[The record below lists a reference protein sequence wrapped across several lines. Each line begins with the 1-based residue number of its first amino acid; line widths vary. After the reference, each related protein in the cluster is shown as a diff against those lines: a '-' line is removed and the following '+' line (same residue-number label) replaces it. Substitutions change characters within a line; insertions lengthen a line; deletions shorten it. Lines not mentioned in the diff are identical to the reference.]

1 MIEVKAVNY
10 RDPDQA
16 EQLVYLLNQ
25 YALDPMGG
33 GEPLSEEV
41 QAHLA
46 KRMAERSDT
55 FSFIA
60 YVNGVPAGL
69 VNCVENFSTF
79 AARPIMNIHDI
90 AVLPANRGQGLST
103 ALLHEVEQLARTRN
117 CCKLTLEVL
126 EGNTIAKASYQKF
139 GFAGYELDPAMGQA
153 VFWQKKL

>member
-10 RDPDQA
+10 QEPAQA
-16 EQLVYLLNQ
+16 QQLVYLLNQ

-41 QAHLA
+41 QAQLA
-46 KRMAERSDT
+46 KRLAERSDT

-60 YVNGVPAGL
+60 YIDGVAAAL

-90 AVLPANRGQGLST
+90 AVLPAYRGQGLST
-103 ALLHEVEQLARTRN
+103 ALLQAVEQLARARN

-139 GFAGYELDPAMGQA
+139 GFAGYQLDPAMGQA

>member
-10 RDPDQA
+10 RDPGQA

-33 GEPLSEEV
+33 GEPLSEDV
-41 QAHLA
+41 QAQLA
-46 KRMAERSDT
+46 KRLAERSDT

-60 YVNGVPAGL
+60 YVDGVPAGL

-103 ALLHEVEQLARTRN
+103 ALLQAVEQLARARN